1 MFSKVLN
8 KVNFRTLTQTFIMS
22 CIIIDFLP
30 FLKPFELL
38 AINHSSSERR
48 ITFVPRLLR
57 FPHCSGCFI
66 TCVGAHFPAVESDNA
81 IRFSTLSGM
90 SGFLWHSSKWAH
102 WFGRFLQYTSGLEVL
117 ACSLDTDLNYVTNM
131 LQLHPSMNH

>member
-1 MFSKVLN
+1 M
-8 KVNFRTLTQTFIMS
+8 
-22 CIIIDFLP
+22 
-30 FLKPFELL
+30 
-38 AINHSSSERR
+38 
-48 ITFVPRLLR
+48 
-57 FPHCSGCFI
+57 FI

-102 WFGRFLQYTSGLEVL
+102 WFGRFLKYPSGLEVL

-131 LQLHPSMNH
+131 LQLRPSMNHSVKLRQLLAGKMRQLFGCILIDR